1 MGLLWP
7 HVLHLKGTYDENGNA
22 VAINVS
28 SILGALDKH
37 TPSLDV
43 SVSRRLF
50 RHRFETASF
59 ELSVGRQP
67 HFAIN
72 LTSPSI
78 FGVRSLEQSE
88 ESPHHYPPSVSGL
101 QIGTTQRKLGI
112 AFDSILPTL
121 VAEWSV
127 NLAEL
132 ALQLKLGIQY
142 GLTGLAWVCAGTW
155 SHSDTSVSCAT
166 TLNLTGISIRIEQV
180 RSTVP
185 NCGISQSFVLVWST
199 CINEYHSPSL
209 YL

>member
-1 MGLLWP
+1 M
-7 HVLHLKGTYDENGNA
+7 
-22 VAINVS
+22 NVS
-28 SILGALDKH
+28 SILVALGKR

-59 ELSVGRQP
+59 DLALGGQP
-67 HFAIN
+67 HFAIS
-72 LTSPSI
+72 LTSPSM
-78 FGVRSLEQSE
+78 FGVEQSE
-88 ESPHHYPPSVSGL
+88 ESLHNSPPSVSGL
-101 QIGTTQRKLGI
+101 QIGATHRKLGI
-112 AFDSILPTL
+112 AFDSILPTF

-155 SHSDTSVSCAT
+155 SHSDTSLTFAT
-166 TLNLTGISIRIEQV
+166 ILNLTGISIRIEQV
-180 RSTVP
+180 YSTMP
-185 NCGISQSFVLVWST
+185 RCGISQSFILVSIT

>member
-1 MGLLWP
+1 MGFLWP
-7 HVLHLKGTYDENGNA
+7 HALQLKGSYDENGNT
-22 VAINVS
+22 VAINIS
-28 SILGALDKH
+28 SMLAALNKR
-37 TPSLDV
+37 TPSLNI

-59 ELSVGRQP
+59 DLAVGGQP

-72 LTSPSI
+72 LTSPSV
-78 FGVRSLEQSE
+78 FGLRSLEQSE
-88 ESPHHYPPSVSGL
+88 ESLHHSPPSVSGL

-155 SHSDTSVSCAT
+155 SHSDTSVTFAT
-166 TLNLTGISIRIEQV
+166 ILNLTGISIRIEQV
-180 RSTVP
+180 HYTMLK
-185 NCGISQSFVLVWST
+185 CGVSQSFILVWIT
-199 CINEYHSPSL
+199 CTNEYHSPSL